1 MEKIASEYKLCF
13 TIHLQKCFP
22 FLHCPEVS
30 EYQEKCNAEVCNVI
44 AAKAESESKYASI
57 SILGIRDQKMQP
69 QKLITI
75 FPMFLC
81 SSIHHFTCFSK
92 SL

>member
-1 MEKIASEYKLCF
+1 MEKNASKYKLCF

-44 AAKAESESKYASI
+44 AAKAESESESEYASI
-57 SILGIRDQKMQP
+57 CILVSEIRKKQP
-69 QKLITI
+69 QKLITKKA
-75 FPMFLC
+75 
-81 SSIHHFTCFSK
+81 TN
-92 SL
+92 